1 MQSPVESGT
10 ITPSCHSCYTVFSV
24 ESPVTLYRESK
35 KQMKNTEKLYNLRH
49 SAAHLLAQA
58 VVEIFPDTLLTIGP
72 ATDDGFFYDFQP
84 SRTFKEDD
92 LNAITARMHEIVAR
106 KLPITH
112 EPMAKDAARKLY
124 KDNKFKLEL
133 IDGIEGDTVGIARQ
147 GDFYDLCKGG
157 HVANTSELGNFQLLY
172 VSGSYWR
179 ADRNNDPLQRIYG
192 TAFETAQELA
202 TFRQQRE
209 DALKYDHRKIGKELD
224 LFSFHL
230 EGTGF
235 PFFHAKGK
243 RILNTMTD
251 YLRDLLSKANYQEVG
266 TPAMLS
272 DELWR
277 RSGHYAHY
285 KDNMYFC
292 DVENKQYAVKPMNCP
307 GAILIY
313 QERPRSYRELPLR
326 LAEFGHVHR
335 FELSGVLHGLFRAR
349 AFTIDDGHIFCTR
362 EQIAQEVKTGI
373 DLTYQV
379 LKRFG
384 FDTINVAVST
394 KPENAMGDDALWETA
409 TNALTD
415 SLTAAGITYVIQEGE
430 GAFYGPKI
438 EFHIKDSMGRSWQ
451 CGTIQIDFFQPINFD
466 LTYVA
471 SSGTKER
478 PVMIHRAIY
487 GSFERF
493 LGILIEHYKGALPF
507 WISPVQ
513 ARVLTITDEQKP
525 YAHHV
530 AQQLEAAGI
539 RVEIDQSSDPLA
551 GQIKAA
557 QVAKIPWMVV
567 IGGKEAAQN
576 TVTLRHRDGKQ
587 EFGLSVN
594 DLIEKARNS

>member
-1 MQSPVESGT
+1 
-10 ITPSCHSCYTVFSV
+10 
-24 ESPVTLYRESK
+24 
-35 KQMKNTEKLYNLRH
+35 MKNTENLQRLRH

-58 VVEIFPDTLLTIGP
+58 VVELFPDTLLTIGP
-72 ATDDGFFYDFQP
+72 ATEDGFFYDFLP
-84 SRTFKEDD
+84 PRTFKPED
-92 LNAITARMHEIVAR
+92 LAPVTARMQEIVAR

-112 EPMAKDAARKLY
+112 APMAKAEARQLY
-124 KDNKFKLEL
+124 KNNKFKLEL

-147 GDFYDLCKGG
+147 GDFYDLCRGG
-157 HVANTSELGNFQLLY
+157 HVANTSELGNFELLY

-179 ADRNNDPLQRIYG
+179 ADRNNTPLQRIYG
-192 TAFETAQELA
+192 TIFFTPQELH
-202 TFRQQRE
+202 TFQKQRE
-209 DALKYDHRKIGKELD
+209 DALMYDHRKIGKELD
-224 LFSFHL
+224 LFSFHV

-243 RILNTMTD
+243 QILNIMTD
-251 YLRDLLSKANYQEVG
+251 YLRTLLAKAEYKEIG
-266 TPAMLS
+266 TPTMLS

-285 KDNMYFC
+285 KDNMFFC

-349 AFTIDDGHIFCTR
+349 AFTVDDGHIFCTQ
-362 EQIAQEVKTGI
+362 EQIPQEVKTAI
-373 DLTYQV
+373 DLTYTV

-394 KPENAMGDDALWETA
+394 KPENAMGDDALWKIA
-409 TNALTD
+409 TDALTD
-415 SLTAAGITYVIQEGE
+415 SLTAAGIQYVIQEGE

-466 LTYVA
+466 LSYIA
-471 SSGTKER
+471 PSGHKER

-493 LGILIEHYKGALPF
+493 LGILIEHYRGALPF
-507 WISPVQ
+507 WLAPVQ
-513 ARVLTITDEQKP
+513 ARILTITDEQKG
-525 YAHHV
+525 YAQNV
-530 AQQLEAAGI
+530 AERLEAAGI
-539 RVEIDQSSDPLA
+539 RVEIDKSSDPLS

-557 QVAKIPWMVV
+557 QLMKIPWMIVV
-567 IGGKEAAQN
+567 GAKEMAQG
-576 TVTLRHRDGKQ
+576 TVTLRYRDGKQ
-587 EFGLSVN
+587 EYGISIEK
-594 DLIEKARNS
+594 LIEKSKN

>member
-1 MQSPVESGT
+1 
-10 ITPSCHSCYTVFSV
+10 
-24 ESPVTLYRESK
+24 
-35 KQMKNTEKLYNLRH
+35 MK
-49 SAAHLLAQA
+49 
-58 VVEIFPDTLLTIGP
+58 
-72 ATDDGFFYDFQP
+72 
-84 SRTFKEDD
+84 
-92 LNAITARMHEIVAR
+92 EIVAR

-112 EPMAKDAARKLY
+112 EPMPKTEARKLY
-124 KDNKFKLEL
+124 KNNKFKLEL

-157 HVANTSELGNFQLLY
+157 HVANTSELGNFELLF
-172 VSGSYWR
+172 VAGSYWR
-179 ADRNNDPLQRIYG
+179 ADKNSDALQRIYG
-192 TAFETAQELA
+192 TIFFTPQELA
-202 TFRQQRE
+202 TYQQQRE
-209 DALKYDHRKIGKELD
+209 DALKYDHRKLGKELD

-243 RILNTMTD
+243 KILNIMTD
-251 YLRDLLSKANYQEVG
+251 YLRTLLTKAGYKEVG

-292 DVENKQYAVKPMNCP
+292 EVEDKQYAVKPMNCP

-362 EQIAQEVKTGI
+362 EQIAQEVKTAI
-373 DLTYQV
+373 DLTYEV
-379 LKRFG
+379 LKKFG

-409 TNALTD
+409 TNALTE
-415 SLTAAGITYVIQEGE
+415 SLKAAGIAYAIQSGE

-471 SSGTKER
+471 PSGTKER

-507 WISPVQ
+507 WLSPVQ
-513 ARVLTITDEQKP
+513 ARVLTITDAQRP
-525 YAHHV
+525 YAESV
-530 AQQLEAAGI
+530 ARELEAAGV
-539 RVEIDQSSDPLA
+539 RVEIDSSSDPLS
-551 GQIKAA
+551 GQIKSA
-557 QVAKIPWMVV
+557 QLAKIPWMIVV
-567 IGGKEAAQN
+567 GNKEVEN
-576 TVTLRHRDGKQ
+576 KVVTVRYRDGKQ
-587 EFGLSVN
+587 EMGITVG
-594 DLIEKARNS
+594 DLVERAKAS

>member
-1 MQSPVESGT
+1 
-10 ITPSCHSCYTVFSV
+10 
-24 ESPVTLYRESK
+24 
-35 KQMKNTEKLYNLRH
+35 MKNTENLQKLRH

-58 VVEIFPDTLLTIGP
+58 VIELFPNTLLTIGP
-72 ATDDGFFYDFQP
+72 ATEDGFFYDFLP
-84 SRTFKEDD
+84 LSSPTASSGFAFKEDD
-92 LNAITARMHEIVAR
+92 LPAIAARMKEIVAR

-112 EPMAKDAARKLY
+112 EPMAKSEARKLY
-124 KDNKFKLEL
+124 QNNKFKLEL

-157 HVANTSELGNFQLLY
+157 HVANTCELGNFELLY

-179 ADRNNDPLQRIYG
+179 ADRNNTPLQRIYG
-192 TAFETAQELA
+192 TIFFTAQELA
-202 TFRQQRE
+202 TYQQQRE
-209 DALKYDHRKIGKELD
+209 DALRYDHRKLGKELD
-224 LFSFHL
+224 LFSFHV

-243 RILNTMTD
+243 LILNIMTN
-251 YLRDLLSKANYQEVG
+251 YLRNLLARANYKEIG
-266 TPAMLS
+266 TPTMLS

-349 AFTIDDGHIFCTR
+349 AFTIDDGHIFCMQ
-362 EQIAQEVKTGI
+362 EQIAQEVKTAI
-373 DLTYQV
+373 DLTYTV

-409 TNALTD
+409 TSALTE
-415 SLTAAGITYVIQEGE
+415 SLIASGIAYAIQSGE

-471 SSGTKER
+471 SSGAKER

-493 LGILIEHYKGALPF
+493 LGILLEHYKGALPF
-507 WISPVQ
+507 WLAPVQ
-513 ARVLTITDEQKP
+513 ARVLIITDEQRP
-525 YAHHV
+525 YAQTV
-530 AQQLEAAGI
+530 ADTLAAAGV
-539 RVEIDQSSDPLA
+539 RVEIDQSSDPLS
-551 GQIKAA
+551 GQIKSA
-557 QVAKIPWMVV
+557 QLAKIPWMLVV
-567 IGGKEAAQN
+567 GGKEVIN
-576 TVTLRHRDGKQ
+576 NSVTLRHRDGKQ
-587 EFGLSVN
+587 EFGVTVEQ
-594 DLIEKARNS
+594 LIERAKKS

>member
-1 MQSPVESGT
+1 VG
-10 ITPSCHSCYTVFSV
+10 SV
-24 ESPVTLYRESK
+24 ESPVTLYLESK
-35 KQMKNTEKLYNLRH
+35 KQMKNTENLHKLRH
-49 SAAHLLAQA
+49 SAAHLLGHA
-58 VVEIFPDTLLTIGP
+58 VSELFPGTLLTIGP
-72 ATDDGFFYDFQP
+72 ATDDGFFYDFLP
-84 SRTFKEDD
+84 SNNFKEEN
-92 LNAITARMHEIVAR
+92 LEIIAKRMKEIVAR

-112 EPMAKDAARKLY
+112 EPMAKTEARKLY
-124 KDNKFKLEL
+124 KNNKFKLEL

-157 HVANTSELGNFQLLY
+157 HVANTSELGNFELLY
-172 VSGSYWR
+172 VAGSYWR
-179 ADRNNDPLQRIYG
+179 ADKNSDALQRIYG
-192 TAFETAQELA
+192 TIFFTPQELA
-202 TFRQQRE
+202 TYQQQRE
-209 DALKYDHRKIGKELD
+209 DALKYDHRKLGKELD

-243 RILNTMTD
+243 KILNIMTD
-251 YLRDLLSKANYQEVG
+251 YLRNLLAKADYKEVG

-292 DVENKQYAVKPMNCP
+292 MVEDKQYAVKPMNCP

-362 EQIAQEVKTGI
+362 EQIAQEVKTAI
-373 DLTYQV
+373 DLTYEV
-379 LKRFG
+379 LKKFG
-384 FDTINVAVST
+384 FETINVAVST
-394 KPENAMGDDALWETA
+394 KPENAMGDDALWQTA
-409 TNALTD
+409 TNALTE
-415 SLTAAGITYVIQEGE
+415 SLTAAGITYIIQEGE

-471 SSGTKER
+471 PSGTKER

-507 WISPVQ
+507 WLSPVQ
-513 ARVLTITDEQKP
+513 ARLLTITDAQKP
-525 YAHHV
+525 YAESV
-530 AQQLEAAGI
+530 ARELEAVGV
-539 RVEIDQSSDPLA
+539 RVEIDQSSDPLS
-551 GQIKAA
+551 GQIKSA
-557 QVAKIPWMVV
+557 QLAKIPWMIV
-567 IGGKEAAQN
+567 IGGKEVEN
-576 TVTLRHRDGKQ
+576 KVVTVRYRDGKQ
-587 EFGLSVN
+587 EMGLKIE
-594 DLIEKARNS
+594 DLIERAKAS

>member
-1 MQSPVESGT
+1 VG
-10 ITPSCHSCYTVFSV
+10 SV
-24 ESPVTLYRESK
+24 ESPVTLYLESK
-35 KQMKNTEKLYNLRH
+35 KQMKNTENLQKLRH

-58 VVEIFPDTLLTIGP
+58 VIELFPDTLLTIGP
-72 ATDDGFFYDFQP
+72 ATEDGFFYDFLP
-84 SRTFKEDD
+84 TKTFKEED
-92 LNAITARMHEIVAR
+92 LPIIAERIKDIVAR
-106 KLPITH
+106 NLPITH
-112 EPMAKDAARKLY
+112 EPMPKAEARTLY
-124 KDNKFKLEL
+124 KNNKFKLEL

-157 HVANTSELGNFQLLY
+157 HVANTSELGNFELLY
-172 VSGSYWR
+172 VAGSYWR
-179 ADRNNDPLQRIYG
+179 ADKNNTPLQRIYG
-192 TAFETAQELA
+192 TIFFTPQELA
-202 TFRQQRE
+202 TYQQQRE

-224 LFSFHL
+224 LFSFHV

-243 RILNTMTD
+243 KILNIMTD
-251 YLRDLLSKANYQEVG
+251 YLRNLLTKADYKEVG

-362 EQIAQEVKTGI
+362 EQIAQEVKTAI
-373 DLTYQV
+373 DLTYEV
-379 LKRFG
+379 LRKFG
-384 FDTINVAVST
+384 FETINVAVST

-409 TNALTD
+409 TAALTE
-415 SLTAAGITYVIQEGE
+415 SLTAAGIAYIIQEGE

-471 SSGTKER
+471 PSGIKER

-513 ARVLTITDEQKP
+513 ARVLTITDVQKP
-525 YAHHV
+525 YAQEI
-530 AQQLEAAGI
+530 AQQLEAAGVRI
-539 RVEIDQSSDPLA
+539 EIDSSSDPLS
-551 GQIKAA
+551 GQIKSA
-557 QVAKIPWMVV
+557 QLAKIPWMLVV
-567 IGGKEAAQN
+567 GNKEMEN
-576 TVTLRHRDGKQ
+576 RTVTVRYRDGKQ
-587 EFGLSVN
+587 EMGLKIE
-594 DLIEKARNS
+594 DLIKKATAN

>member
-1 MQSPVESGT
+1 
-10 ITPSCHSCYTVFSV
+10 
-24 ESPVTLYRESK
+24 
-35 KQMKNTEKLYNLRH
+35 MKNTENLHKLRH
-49 SAAHLLAQA
+49 SAAHLLGHA
-58 VVEIFPDTLLTIGP
+58 VSELFPGTLLTIGP
-72 ATDDGFFYDFQP
+72 ATDDGFFYDFLP
-84 SRTFKEDD
+84 SPSTPSEASATSVLRKTFKEDD
-92 LNAITARMHEIVAR
+92 LPAITQRMKEIVAR

-112 EPMAKDAARKLY
+112 EPMPKTEARKLY
-124 KDNKFKLEL
+124 KNNKFKLEL

-157 HVANTSELGNFQLLY
+157 HVANTSELGNFELLY
-172 VSGSYWR
+172 VAGSYWR
-179 ADRNNDPLQRIYG
+179 ADKNSDALQRIYG
-192 TAFETAQELA
+192 TIFFTPQELA
-202 TFRQQRE
+202 TYQQQRE
-209 DALKYDHRKIGKELD
+209 DALKYDHRKLGKELD

-243 RILNTMTD
+243 KILNIMTD
-251 YLRDLLSKANYQEVG
+251 YLRTLLTKAGYKEVG

-292 DVENKQYAVKPMNCP
+292 EVEDKQYAVKPMNCP

-362 EQIAQEVKTGI
+362 EQIAQEVKTAI
-373 DLTYQV
+373 DLTYEV
-379 LKRFG
+379 LKKFG

-409 TNALTD
+409 TNALTE
-415 SLTAAGITYVIQEGE
+415 SLKAAGIAYAIQSGE

-471 SSGTKER
+471 PSGTKER

-507 WISPVQ
+507 WLSPVQ
-513 ARVLTITDEQKP
+513 ARVLTITDAQRP
-525 YAHHV
+525 YAESV
-530 AQQLEAAGI
+530 ARELEAAGV
-539 RVEIDQSSDPLA
+539 RVEIDSSSDPLS
-551 GQIKAA
+551 GQIKSA
-557 QVAKIPWMVV
+557 QLAKIPWMIVV
-567 IGGKEAAQN
+567 GNKEVEN
-576 TVTLRHRDGKQ
+576 KVVTVRYRDGKQ
-587 EFGLSVN
+587 EMGITVG
-594 DLIEKARNS
+594 DLVERAKAS

>member
-1 MQSPVESGT
+1 
-10 ITPSCHSCYTVFSV
+10 
-24 ESPVTLYRESK
+24 
-35 KQMKNTEKLYNLRH
+35 MKNTPNLHQLRH

-58 VVEIFPDTLLTIGP
+58 VVELYPDTLLTIGP
-72 ATDDGFFYDFQP
+72 ATEDGFFYDVLSFSAPDGATKDRKSQDTDNGSSLSSKGSDKP
-84 SRTFKEDD
+84 LGAVRTFKEED
-92 LNAITARMHEIVAR
+92 LVKISARMREIVAR

-112 EPMAKDAARKLY
+112 EPMSKAEARKLY
-124 KDNKFKLEL
+124 AHNKFKLEL

-157 HVANTSELGNFQLLY
+157 HVANTSELGSFELLY

-179 ADRNNDPLQRIYG
+179 ADRNNTPLQRIYG
-192 TAFETAQELA
+192 TIFFTPQELA
-202 TFRQQRE
+202 TYQQQRE

-224 LFSFHL
+224 LFSFHA

-243 RILNTMTD
+243 KILNLMTD
-251 YLRDLLSKANYQEVG
+251 YLRNLLVKAGYKEVG

-362 EQIAQEVKTGI
+362 EQIAQEVKTAI
-373 DLTYQV
+373 DLTYTV
-379 LKRFG
+379 LKKFG

-394 KPENAMGDDALWETA
+394 KPENAMGDDVLWQTA
-409 TNALTD
+409 TSALTD
-415 SLTAAGITYVIQEGE
+415 SLTSAGIAYVIQEGE

-466 LTYVA
+466 LSYVA
-471 SSGTKER
+471 PSGTKER

-507 WISPVQ
+507 WLAPVQ
-513 ARVLTITDEQKP
+513 VRVLTITDEQKG
-525 YAHHV
+525 YAREV
-530 AQQLEAAGI
+530 AEQLEAEGV
-539 RVEIDQSSDPLA
+539 RVEIDMSGDPLS
-551 GQIKAA
+551 GQIKSA
-557 QVAKIPWMVV
+557 QLAKIPWMIVV
-567 IGGKEAAQN
+567 GGKEMAN
-576 TVTLRHRDGKQ
+576 GTVTLRYREGKQ
-587 EFGLSVN
+587 EAGLN
-594 DLIEKARNS
+594 IDALLEKAKNS